1 IRQVQSG
8 AVGRQ
13 LDGVWSVR
21 GRFFRRRLE
30 AAGVGRADLSGLDDR
45 ALVPTTVKDGLG
57 RSEEEHPPF
66 GDYRGAPIE
75 ACVRLGASTG
85 TSGRPTLILWT
96 PKDLAV
102 DHAASARG
110 RRRWGLRPGMSL
122 ANAHPFGMNA
132 GGWHFSHGVE
142 ML

>member
-1 IRQVQSG
+1 MNPDRRYYDPEVQTMPRERL
-8 AVGRQ
+8 RQ
-13 LDGVWSVR
+13 LQAERLAWQLDRVWSVPVP
-21 GRFFRRRLE
+21 FFRRKLE
-30 AAGVGRADLSGLDDR
+30 AAGLRRADLRGLDDLT
-45 ALVPTTVKDGLG
+45 LVPTTLKDELR

-110 RRRWGLRPGMSL
+110 R
-122 ANAHPFGMNA
+122 
-132 GGWHFSHGVE
+132 
-142 ML
+142 